1 MFKLSFVYAHW
12 AEEGIVLFLF
22 VLISQLPVFIA
33 GAMCGLLNVTVA
45 ALCIS
50 SAAVTRALSSIVA
63 GSVVCVK

>member
-45 ALCIS
+45 ALCDS
-50 SAAVTRALSSIVA
+50 VAAVARAM
-63 GSVVCVK
+63 GSVVAGRAVC